1 MIETIYIARHGF
13 RLNWVTTNWT
23 SATGTARDPTLAAY
37 GVTQAEQLAKHFASL
52 PESDRP
58 TAIFSSAFYRCLQTA
73 TPVATALNLPLYVE
87 HGETTGIGEWY
98 SPVEPGTGLHPRPGN
113 AHSLKQYFPLIDTSY
128 SSTWLVSR
136 YGESLEEVQ
145 RRTDGFLEAFIPRV
159 EGGDP
164 APLAHHGSSG
174 VSTHKKI
181 ILIGH
186 AASCITLIKSL
197 AGSKVDGADIR
208 IGTCSVTRMEKES
221 EGGVLGAFKVV
232 GQLADAS
239 FLTNGVERD
248 WGFRDILVD
257 ETTGRVINDHGVPGS
272 ENEVDET
279 SHGGL
284 LIPTSKM

>member
-1 MIETIYIARHGF
+1 MIETVYIARHGF

-23 SATGTARDPTLAAY
+23 SATGTARDPPLAAY

-52 PESDRP
+52 PEAERP

-87 HGETTGIGEWY
+87 HGIGEWY
-98 SPVEPGTGLHPRPGN
+98 SPVEAGTGLHPRPGN

-136 YGESLEEVQ
+136 HGESLEEVH
-145 RRTDGFLEAFIPRV
+145 RRTDDFLEAFVPRV

-164 APLAHHGSSG
+164 APLVHHASSG
-174 VSTHKKI
+174 VATHKKI

-186 AASCITLIKSL
+186 AASCIMLIKSL

-221 EGGVLGAFKVV
+221 AGGIRGAFKVV
-232 GQLADAS
+232 GQMGDAS

-257 ETTGRVINDHGVPGS
+257 ESTGRVINDHGVAGS

-284 LIPTSKM
+284 QLPSSKM

>member
-1 MIETIYIARHGF
+1 MIETVYIARHGF

-23 SATGTARDPTLAAY
+23 SATGTARDPPLAAY

-52 PESDRP
+52 PEAERP

-87 HGETTGIGEWY
+87 HGIGEWY
-98 SPVEPGTGLHPRPGN
+98 SPVEAGTGLHPRPGN

-136 YGESLEEVQ
+136 HGESLEEVH
-145 RRTDGFLEAFIPRV
+145 RRTDDFLEAFVPRV

-164 APLAHHGSSG
+164 APLAHHASSG
-174 VSTHKKI
+174 VATHKKI

-186 AASCITLIKSL
+186 AASCIMLIKSL
-197 AGSKVDGADIR
+197 AGSKVDGAEIR

-221 EGGVLGAFKVV
+221 EGGILGAFKVV
-232 GQLADAS
+232 GQMGDAS

-257 ETTGRVINDHGVPGS
+257 ETTGRVINDHGVAGS

-284 LIPTSKM
+284 QLPSSKM